1 MHTVTHAFEPFLGPW
16 RGQPA
21 WTRPRRVEHPL
32 LDQVL
37 YERRMVERE
46 LADKERIDVV
56 AFGEVFEDSLDPAQ

>member
-1 MHTVTHAFEPFLGPW
+1 MHAFTHAFDPFLGPW

-46 LADKERIDVV
+46 LAGKERID
-56 AFGEVFEDSLDPAQ
+56 ALPSAKYSRTRSIPRK